1 MGVALVLV
9 AEELVG
15 ALLYSISQTLLS
27 MLVKDAFHQG
37 VAEHFISF
45 AHLRELVAGCCHVAA
60 RVSNRVMLEGK
71 FAVSCGDLL
80 AVGVSRNFEDV
91 VELGV
96 GHI

>member
-1 MGVALVLV
+1 
-9 AEELVG
+9 
-15 ALLYSISQTLLS
+15 
-27 MLVKDAFHQG
+27 
-37 VAEHFISF
+37 
-45 AHLRELVAGCCHVAA
+45 
-60 RVSNRVMLEGK
+60 MLEGK